1 MIPVITTDHL
11 IAQCV
16 DLRATFPGQF
26 RFAWDEAYLAERPD
40 SRRTEAAWL
49 TIIPCRFGRIFP
61 WGGRRL
67 AAYSRS
73 RRRRLACLPGV
84 TVVQGG
90 TVGRL
95 TSGEVIVTF
104 DVDLIDAVAD
114 LLKARRPAQ
123 VLPAERARRR
133 ERMIAVRAACK
144 ANRLSQPEMINPTPG
159 V

>member
-1 MIPVITTDHL
+1 M
-11 IAQCV
+11 

-49 TIIPCRFGRIFP
+49 TIVPCCFGKIFP

-73 RRRRLACLPGV
+73 RRRRLASLPGV

-90 TVGRL
+90 TVGRF
-95 TSGEVIVTF
+95 TAGEVLATF
-104 DVDLIDAVAD
+104 DVDLIVAVAD
-114 LLKARRPAQ
+114 LLKARRP
-123 VLPAERARRR
+123 VKVSPAERANRR
-133 ERMIAVRAACK
+133 ERMIAVRAARK
-144 ANRLSQPEMINPTPG
+144 TKRVLHSDTTITPTPK